1 MFVYKV
7 TESSRG
13 KPYERRIEIT
23 STYPKGLRKRRDF
36 QDVVLGYENTRAIF
50 VGVDPRRIAH
60 GGPTGN
66 ASSFFDKEGLTW
78 SHSDEILVKP
88 RRVTLFPTGVEFHAF
103 FKPGRL
109 AEYFFNVDAI
119 HRGSYA
125 GRGLYS
131 GIVPKSEISSALL
144 TLPAQHTG
152 GEILEIEGPQPS
164 ARKATVSNSIL
175 EAYEFGKSKPIRRAK
190 LSPERLL
197 EIKRRCEEI
206 GYLGEQIVLDHERR
220 RLRRAGKKSLA
231 EKIRW
236 VSQESA
242 GEGYDILSFEPTGKK
257 RFIEVKASIGKART
271 FEISENE
278 WQTAR
283 RKGASYFIYRVTAI
297 KTAPKVNMF
306 CNPSDLEARG
316 LIRKSPSGW
325 WLTLL

>member
-1 MFVYKV
+1 MKVKISAPTQSHLPYVLKALLGYGWRIRRAPEKGLLARNGQLILFRSSKFESRIRLFVYKV

-197 EIKRRCEEI
+197 
-206 GYLGEQIVLDHERR
+206 
-220 RLRRAGKKSLA
+220 
-231 EKIRW
+231 
-236 VSQESA
+236 
-242 GEGYDILSFEPTGKK
+242 
-257 RFIEVKASIGKART
+257 
-271 FEISENE
+271 
-278 WQTAR
+278 
-283 RKGASYFIYRVTAI
+283 
-297 KTAPKVNMF
+297 
-306 CNPSDLEARG
+306 
-316 LIRKSPSGW
+316 
-325 WLTLL
+325 